1 MLEAMKSTFGNGFAG
16 GFDLGTSPHGLSADL
31 PPPVQETR
39 EGLSLSPPAKPL
51 LTFLEPSAIPA
62 SPEGVYGRAVGFK
75 RKKPGAYT
83 NPEVRS
89 ACRCL
94 REAAAKQA
102 REGAHYL
109 RLNDREFL
117 WVYSAIEHDRNRT
130 RKAIGKG
137 LCEIG
142 DLRAT
147 DSIWGI
153 LQAVM
158 VRRMKGY
165 RL

>member
-1 MLEAMKSTFGNGFAG
+1 MSQLMKSTFGNGFAG
-16 GFDLGTSPHGLSADL
+16 GFDLGTSPHGLSAGL
-31 PPPVQETR
+31 PPPVQEMR

-51 LTFLEPSAIPA
+51 LTSLESSAIPA
-62 SPEGVYGRAVGFK
+62 SPEGAYERTVGFK
-75 RKKPGAYT
+75 RKKPEAYT
-83 NPEVRS
+83 SPEVRS
-89 ACRCL
+89 ACRCI
-94 REAAAKQA
+94 REVAAKQPKDV
-102 REGAHYL
+102 HYL
-109 RLNDREFL
+109 RLTDREFM

-130 RKAIGKG
+130 HKAIGKG

-147 DSIWGI
+147 DSVWGI